1 MNQKFFDLPKEK
13 QQRIIN
19 SALTVFSKYDYKK
32 ASTDEIVRLAGI
44 SKGLLFHYF
53 SDKKTLYIFLLQY
66 SSDFL
71 IKEMSAFHDYQENDF
86 FQILVDAQM
95 CKMKVLSVHPH
106 LMVFLT
112 KAYLEDSESVKN
124 NAALNFSSIIE
135 ESSKRFLQ
143 RADTQKF
150 QEGVSPKQVLDI
162 ILWMSD
168 GYMRSRTPEQL
179 SHLEVLN
186 DKYLEYLDV
195 LRQHFYKPGY
205 I

>member
-1 MNQKFFDLPKEK
+1 MNQKFFDLPEEK

-53 SDKKTLYIFLLQY
+53 SDKKTLYLFLLQY

-150 QEGVSPKQVLDI
+150 QEGVAPKQVLDI

-179 SHLEVLN
+179 SHLEALN
-186 DKYLEYLDV
+186 DEYLAYLEV
-195 LRQHFYKPGY
+195 LRQHFYKPEY

>member
-1 MNQKFFDLPKEK
+1 MNQKFFDLPEEK

-53 SDKKTLYIFLLQY
+53 SDKKTLYLFLLQY

-106 LMVFLT
+106 LMGFLT
-112 KAYLEDSESVKN
+112 KAYLEDSELVKN
-124 NAALNFSSIIE
+124 NAALNFSAIIE
-135 ESSKRFLQ
+135 ESSRRFLQ

-179 SHLEVLN
+179 THLEVLN
-186 DKYLEYLDV
+186 DEYLEYLEV
-195 LRQHFYKPGY
+195 LRQHFYKPEY